1 LKKRCIEMK
10 ILLVEDDEILT
21 DVLTTALREQH
32 YIVDAVADG
41 LSGWNYAQETSY
53 DLILMD
59 VGLPRQDG
67 ISLCRRLRSQ
77 GSQVPILLITAK
89 DDSGDRI
96 AGLDAGADDYL
107 TKPLNLEELQARV
120 RALLRRGSESK
131 NPVLQVGNL
140 QIDPRSCQVT
150 YDGRSLNLT
159 PKEYNLLELFL
170 RNPARV
176 FSRGQ
181 LVEHLW
187 TFDDP
192 PLEESVKAH
201 VKGLRQKLKAAG
213 AVDWIENIYGI
224 GYRLNPPQDAA
235 AETTPATVAESLAGV
250 ASPTLEQAFNQAK
263 AGLWQKHQAL
273 IDQRL
278 TLLRQAAVALQTG
291 NLSAQLRQAAAQA
304 AHKLAGIL
312 GMYDLDHGTVVART
326 IEVSL
331 QTPTP
336 LSFAAQQQLVDNVQ
350 ALESL
355 LAASAIELTVPAQ
368 PLTVSADLLNAG
380 QQFPA
385 VNILVVDDDPAFI
398 DHLCLLLEPWGMRLT
413 GINNPQEIWSIL
425 PTAQPDLLI
434 LDVEMPQI
442 SGVELCQAIRQHVQ
456 WQSLPIIFLTGHS
469 DRQTIQQVFA
479 VGADDFVNKPVVV
492 PELLTRIINRLE
504 RTRLIQSLASKDPL
518 TGLPNQLESSRR
530 LEAQLAQVEV
540 LSLVIF
546 RISDLPQINLHKGH
560 GTGHQVLQRWGGL
573 FQAHFRGDEIL
584 GYWSN
589 GEFVVGLPNS
599 DQGVAR
605 DRLDQILIALRQQVY
620 TTPEGERF
628 QVNCEWAIAEYPT
641 DGQTVRSLYR
651 CVIQGK

>member
-1 LKKRCIEMK
+1 MK

-21 DVLTTALREQH
+21 DVLTTALTEQH

-77 GSQVPILLITAK
+77 GCQVPILLITAK
-89 DDSGDRI
+89 EDSGDRI

-131 NPVLQVGNL
+131 NPVFEVGNL
-140 QIDPRSCQVT
+140 QLDPRSCQVT

-224 GYRLNPPQDAA
+224 GYRLNPPQEAA
-235 AETTPATVAESLAGV
+235 AETTPATAAASPGIAGT

-263 AGLWQKHQAL
+263 LGLWQKHQGLISDRLSLLQQVAAAL
-273 IDQRL
+273 P
-278 TLLRQAAVALQTG
+278 AG
-291 NLSAQLRQAAAQA
+291 NLSPQLRQDAAQA

-312 GMYDLDHGTVVART
+312 GMYDLDHGTVIART
-326 IEVSL
+326 IEVIL

-336 LSFAAQQQLVDNVQ
+336 LTFAAQRQLIDNVQ

-355 LAASAIELTVPAQ
+355 LAAPRIELPGLAQ
-368 PLTVSADLLNAG
+368 PLPDRPNWGEVG

-385 VNILVVDDDPAFI
+385 VNVLVVDDDPAFL
-398 DHLCLLLEPWGMRLT
+398 DHLCLMLEPWGIRPT

-425 PTAQPDLLI
+425 PTIQPDLLI
-434 LDVEMPQI
+434 LDVEMPQT
-442 SGVELCQAIRQHVQ
+442 SGVDLCQAIRHHPQ

-530 LEAQLAQVEV
+530 LEAQLPKLEV
-540 LSLVIF
+540 LSLVVF
-546 RISDLPQINLHKGH
+546 RLPDLRQINLEQGH
-560 GTGHQVLQRWGGL
+560 GTGHQVLQRWGSL
-573 FQAHFRGDEIL
+573 FQAHFAGDEII
-584 GYWSN
+584 GYWGN
-589 GEFVVGLPNS
+589 GEFIVGLPNC
-599 DQGVAR
+599 DRATAR
-605 DRLDQILIALRQQVY
+605 DRLGQVLIALRQQVY
-620 TTPEGERF
+620 TAPEGERF
-628 QVNCEWAIAEYPT
+628 QVNSQWAIAEYPT
-641 DGQTVRSLYR
+641 AGQTLRSLYR
-651 CVIQGK
+651 AAIQLGSFQQ